1 MRNLNGHSI
10 DAYQIHAGKSV
21 PIVRGGEQGVRM
33 EEGEF
38 FAIETFGSTGSAL
51 SAAADASCVVPS
63 QCKSAQRWGLF
74 ILLKRGEC
82 THLVL
87 IATASWLMPATCNQ
101 CAEFGLYPSF
111 LIVSGLTQPVAKKT
125 LSGLPQTNM
134 DSYLSAL
141 SMACHLHQ

>member
-51 SAAADASCVVPS
+51 NAAAGASPV
-63 QCKSAQRWGLF
+63 
-74 ILLKRGEC
+74 
-82 THLVL
+82 
-87 IATASWLMPATCNQ
+87 MPAECKRPHFWRFFHFAEASQTGSPSGHCN
-101 CAEFGLYPSF
+101 S
-111 LIVSGLTQPVAKKT
+111 I
-125 LSGLPQTNM
+125 LSEA
-134 DSYLSAL
+134 S
-141 SMACHLHQ
+141 